1 MSVIVRA
8 PFHVKG
14 STSVGSDE
22 PRDEKVGV
30 EADPKEEKNE
40 KRDDADGGAASPKG
54 QPSDE
59 RAAGPGGG
67 PGGWRS
73 LPSGDQVRVR
83 GLDQRVELLI
93 LNVC

>member
-30 EADPKEEKNE
+30 EADPREEKNE

-54 QPSDE
+54 QPSADE
-59 RAAGPGGG
+59 EDDEVKPPGAR
-67 PGGWRS
+67 P
-73 LPSGDQVRVR
+73 P
-83 GLDQRVELLI
+83 
-93 LNVC
+93 